1 MMKSNRG
8 IPLIMEVRM
17 KAIVE
22 SNRGIPLIMEVRMR
36 VRDFSDD
43 SLNKNIPRKKKLS
56 CIKQKRIRH

>member
-1 MMKSNRG
+1 
-8 IPLIMEVRM
+8 MEVRM